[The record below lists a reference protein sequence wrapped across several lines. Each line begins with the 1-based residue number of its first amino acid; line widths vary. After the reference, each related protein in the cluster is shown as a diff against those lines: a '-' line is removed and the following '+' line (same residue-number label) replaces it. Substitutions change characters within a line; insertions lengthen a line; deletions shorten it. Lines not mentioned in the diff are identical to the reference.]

1 MADRIL
7 VAIDLEDRALTERM
21 LVTTSDLAKLKG
33 AQVTL
38 IYVGTELPPDVA
50 VRLPEDYR
58 ARTSSDVS
66 TQLQSLVGG
75 LDLPADSVKI
85 AVRFGAIYR
94 EILAQAKSDKS
105 DLIIIGCHKPD
116 LADYLLG
123 PNAARVV
130 RHASCSVFVVR

>member
-1 MADRIL
+1 MIDRIL
-7 VAIDLEDRALTERM
+7 VAVDLEDTALNER
-21 LVTTSDLAKLKG
+21 LLAVASDFAKLKG

-38 IYVGTELPPDVA
+38 IYVAAELPPDVA

-58 ARTSSDVS
+58 AQASSDLS
-66 TQLQSLVGG
+66 ERLGTLVHE
-75 LDLPADSVKI
+75 LDLPAGAAHV

-94 EILAQAKSDKS
+94 EILAQAEADGS